1 MLAVRERLA
10 ADLRVR
16 RLARRL
22 GRGIDVERP
31 LAPPSPV
38 GAKLELTYRC
48 NLKCPFCYTD
58 SPRRTRERARD
69 LDDAAWRAVVEEAVG
84 LGVIEAVV
92 TGGEPLL
99 RRELALEL
107 IERLCADG
115 VGVTMNTNGWFV
127 DGPTADRLA
136 AVAGFQAN
144 ISIDGATPELH
155 DAARGVPGSWERAV
169 EGVDRLLQRGARV
182 QVVHVVTPANERF
195 VPELLEVM
203 WLLGVRSVRLAVA
216 VPTGAAAREGDWR
229 VDRGALRRRV
239 AAAAER
245 YPDLTIQVQPGTL
258 AALAAIED
266 VAPAALLVRPNGTVW
281 IDSVRPFGFGN
292 VRDGGLAACWGR
304 IQERWNDPQI
314 VEWANALPRADHIP
328 ASSVVPYLDEV
339 ALEPEEP
346 AEPARAVERAAIPA
360 GVPDT
365 PRDGGDLAQARQR
378 AVALALGRR
387 YCAGRCRSVGTADRY
402 VRVLR
407 DGRTCRLN
415 RTASLIMDRCDGG
428 TPADAVAAVSA
439 RHPDLPL
446 GSLEAETLGS
456 VRLLVERGILEPAL
470 ARG

>member
-1 MLAVRERLA
+1 VPAVRERLA

-16 RLARRL
+16 RLARRF
-22 GRGIDVERP
+22 GRGIVLQRR

-69 LDDAAWRAVVEEAVG
+69 LDDAAWRAVVEEAID
-84 LGVIEAVV
+84 LGVLEAVV

-107 IERLCADG
+107 IDRLCAEG

-127 DGPTADRLA
+127 DEPTADRLA
-136 AVAGFQAN
+136 AVSGFQAN

-155 DAARGVPGSWERAV
+155 DSARGVPGSWERAV
-169 EGVDRLLQRGARV
+169 GGVDRLLQRDVRV

-195 VPELLEVM
+195 ISELLEIM

-216 VPTGAAAREGDWR
+216 VPTGAAARAGDWR

-239 AAAAER
+239 AAAVER

-258 AALAAIED
+258 SALAAIED

-292 VRDGGLAACWGR
+292 VRDGGLAACWQR
-304 IQERWNDPQI
+304 IQARWNDPQI
-314 VEWANALPRADHIP
+314 VAWAKGLGRADDIP
-328 ASSVVPYLDEV
+328 ESGVVPYVDEI
-339 ALEPEEP
+339 ALEPEEQGQ
-346 AEPARAVERAAIPA
+346 AARPVDTAVIPA

-365 PRDGGDLAQARQR
+365 PPDGGDFREARR
-378 AVALALGRR
+378 HAAGLALERPYR
-387 YCAGRCRSVGTADRY
+387 LGRCRSVGTADRY

-415 RTASLIMDRCDGG
+415 RTASLVMDACGG
-428 TPADAVAAVSA
+428 GRPADAVAVVSA
-439 RHPDLPL
+439 RHPDVPL
-446 GSLEAETLGS
+446 ASIEAETLGS
-456 VRLLVERGILEPAL
+456 VRQLVERGILEPAV
-470 ARG
+470 G

>member
-10 ADLRVR
+10 SDLRVR
-16 RLARRL
+16 RLARRF
-22 GRGIDVERP
+22 GRTIELKRP
-31 LAPPSPV
+31 VAPPSPV

-69 LDDAAWRAVVEEAVG
+69 LDDAAWRAVVEEAIG

-107 IERLCADG
+107 IERLCAEG
-115 VGVTMNTNGWFV
+115 VGVTLNTNGWFV

-136 AVAGFQAN
+136 AASGFQAN
-144 ISIDGATPELH
+144 ISIDGATAEVH

-169 EGVDRLLQRGARV
+169 SGVDRLLQRGVRV

-195 VPELLEVM
+195 ASEFLEVM

-216 VPTGAAAREGDWR
+216 VPSGAAAREGDWR
-229 VDRGALRRRV
+229 VNRGALRRRV
-239 AAAAER
+239 AAAAEP
-245 YPDLTIQVQPGTL
+245 YPDLAVQVQPGTL
-258 AALAAIED
+258 SALAAIED

-292 VRDGGLAACWGR
+292 VRDGGLAACWER

-314 VEWANALPRADHIP
+314 VEWANAIGRADHLP
-328 ASSVVPYLDEV
+328 AAGIVPYLDEV
-339 ALEPEEP
+339 ELEPAGQEQRG
-346 AEPARAVERAAIPA
+346 RAVDPSAIPT
-360 GVPDT
+360 GVPDS
-365 PRDGGDLAQARQR
+365 PAGGGDLAEARR
-378 AVALALGRR
+378 CATDLALARR
-387 YCAGRCRSVGTADRY
+387 YRQGPCRSVGTADRY

-407 DGRTCRLN
+407 DGRICRLN
-415 RTASLIMDRCDGG
+415 RTASLVMDACDGG
-428 TPADAVAAVSA
+428 APADAVNAVSA
-439 RHPDLPL
+439 RHPDVPL
-446 GSLEAETLGS
+446 ASLEAETLGS
-456 VRLLVERGILEPAL
+456 VRLLVERGILEPA
-470 ARG
+470 AAQ